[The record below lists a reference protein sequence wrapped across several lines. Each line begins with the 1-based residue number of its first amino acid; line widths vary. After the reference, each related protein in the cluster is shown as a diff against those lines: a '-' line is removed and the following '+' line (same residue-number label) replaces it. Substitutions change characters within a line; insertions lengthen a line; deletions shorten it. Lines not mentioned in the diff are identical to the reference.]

1 MALLFLALNN
11 LKVQY
16 HTPSFHP
23 PLPSRH
29 AHTHILGLS
38 GHVPSWGGFGLRA
51 KARRGPFKIEPA
63 NKTPHWWSFHS
74 GHKRL
79 TPTSKSSE
87 VTQHDSGCTNKAV
100 GPDGHHLKLGEA
112 HSPLLLFQIQESIWL
127 AQFGFKRHLI
137 FSNIN
142 CTEHY
147 QMRTK
152 CELNWAGT
160 NDTNFATSTLLNWMK

>member
-1 MALLFLALNN
+1 MN
-11 LKVQY
+11 
-16 HTPSFHP
+16 
-23 PLPSRH
+23 
-29 AHTHILGLS
+29 THILGLS
-38 GHVPSWGGFGLRA
+38 RHVPSWGGFGLRA
-51 KARRGPFKIEPA
+51 KARRGAFKIGTA
-63 NKTPHWWSFHS
+63 NKTPHWRSFHS

-127 AQFGFKRHLI
+127 AQFGFKRNLI

-142 CTEHY
+142 CTDTISWEQNVNWIELALMTLTLQHQRY
-147 QMRTK
+147 WT
-152 CELNWAGT
+152 ELNKLTWAE
-160 NDTNFATSTLLNWMK
+160 